1 MMPLVA
7 QGLASNVVALCNRV
21 ANKLLHCWHMARK
34 LHCKARHKPAC
45 VAYVA
50 AAAREEEASCKTLF
64 VMVPARH
71 CPRDRRLARACQPT
85 QPEEAPLVLPIRP
98 AVYLVEEVDARVGE
112 AGRLV
117 LLGERVEGRVF
128 GVR

>member
-1 MMPLVA
+1 M
-7 QGLASNVVALCNRV
+7 
-21 ANKLLHCWHMARK
+21 
-34 LHCKARHKPAC
+34 
-45 VAYVA
+45 
-50 AAAREEEASCKTLF
+50 
-64 VMVPARH
+64 
-71 CPRDRRLARACQPT
+71 
-85 QPEEAPLVLPIRP
+85 PIRP